1 MEPMH
6 TDPMYLKALAELQK
20 STVIVAPLP
29 PKCRVAVLPF
39 LNAGQDPEV
48 EYLVDGVTENL
59 IMELANQKQ
68 LMVYSRSSAF
78 TFKGRNVSAKEVGKE
93 LGADFVVDGSIRRG
107 GQRIRV
113 SVQLTD
119 CETGASLW
127 SKKFDVDGSD
137 LLGLEDDLATSLYQ
151 GLCFNI
157 DVAAAQVRGRHPAS
171 NNDAYTLYLKGRAAW
186 RKGEELEAHRFMHL
200 AIDADP
206 KFAAAISC
214 LAFYYAYSRFSFST
228 GLADT
233 EILNRAR
240 ELGSR
245 ALILDRND
253 SYTLANLSSMNL
265 LAGKPVEALILAEAA
280 ISLCPNDLQ
289 NLMSLG
295 FALSYCGEPMRG
307 IRAYVSAFGVEKS
320 LPIGA
325 KLGLVDA
332 KYMARDYAGALDEVA
347 LVPGLPAQVLM
358 SVAAAL
364 GQLGRTDEAN
374 AAVQKAVT
382 DGPTG
387 FNATEYARMTA
398 DMCLKPEDSAH
409 WIDGFAKAG
418 ISV

>member
-186 RKGEELEAHRFMHL
+186 RKGEELEAHRFMHG
-200 AIDADP
+200 AIEADP
-206 KFAAAISC
+206 TFAAALSY

-228 GLADT
+228 GLED
-233 EILNRAR
+233 EEVRSRAS
-240 ELGSR
+240 ELGR
-245 ALILDRND
+245 KALLLGREDA
-253 SYTLANLSSMNL
+253 YTLTNLSAVSIL
-265 LAGKPVEALILAEAA
+265 TGRPEEGLVLAEAA
-280 ISLCPNDLQ
+280 ASLFPSDIEMITGRGL
-289 NLMSLG
+289 
-295 FALSYCGEPMRG
+295 ALTYCGEHVRG
-307 IRAYVSAFGVEKS
+307 IREFENAFRAERH
-320 LPIGA
+320 LPVTTKA
-325 KLGLVDA
+325 GLFDA
-332 KYMARDYAGALDEVA
+332 KYMARDYSGALNVIAD
-347 LVPGLPAQVLM
+347 VPILPAYFLV
-358 SVAAAL
+358 SKAAAIA
-364 GQLGRTDEAN
+364 QIGRTDDAREAVRKAISDAPQSFDP
-374 AAVQKAVT
+374 AAI
-382 DGPTG
+382 
-387 FNATEYARMTA
+387 ARMTA

-409 WIDGFAKAG
+409 WLDGFAKAG